1 MATMAPQG
9 ALSEVWNHN
18 RKPERAFV
26 FIPLFHQR
34 LATEFRVFL
43 ITGVYVIGRSS
54 ECSVRIPCYVYIFGS

>member
-1 MATMAPQG
+1 MAPQG

-34 LATEFRVFL
+34 LATGLRVFL